1 MPASAFA
8 LALGAAF
15 LHAFWNLLLA
25 RAEDTAAATA
35 VALVASVVVFA
46 PVTALVWNAEP
57 SVWPFV
63 VASSSLQL
71 LYFALLAT
79 AYGRAELSLVYP
91 IARGLAPV
99 LVLVIGAVALGAGA
113 SPAQAAGV
121 CLVGLGVILVRGL
134 HGPAD
139 LAGTLLGVA
148 IASTI
153 ATYTLVDKH
162 GIEHAGPIT
171 YLELGMAPA
180 ALGYAAVF
188 VARRG
193 TAALRPEVRT
203 GPIVAGIVSFGAY
216 VLVLAALERASAASV
231 AAVRE
236 TSVVIAT
243 VAAAPFLRERVD
255 RARIAGAAVVVCGV
269 AMVSLG

>member
-25 RAEDTAAATA
+25 RASDTAAATA

-46 PVTALVWNAEP
+46 PVTAVVWSAEA

-71 LYFALLAT
+71 LYFALLAA
-79 AYGRAELSLVYP
+79 AYGRAELSVVYP

-99 LVLVIGAVALGAGA
+99 LVLLVGAVALGAGA
-113 SPAQAAGV
+113 SGMQAAGV
-121 CLVGLGVILVRGL
+121 LLVGLGVLLVRGFDG
-134 HGPAD
+134 HAD
-139 LAGTLLGVA
+139 LAGTAFGLA
-148 IASTI
+148 IATTI

-171 YLELGMAPA
+171 YLELGLAPA
-180 ALGYAAVF
+180 ALAYAGLF

-193 TAALRPEVRT
+193 AGAMRAELRI
-203 GPIVAGIVSFGAY
+203 GPVVAGVVAFLAY

-243 VAAAPFLRERVD
+243 AAAVPFLRERVD
-255 RARIAGAAVVVCGV
+255 AMRLVGAAAVVCGV
-269 AMVSLG
+269 ALVSLG